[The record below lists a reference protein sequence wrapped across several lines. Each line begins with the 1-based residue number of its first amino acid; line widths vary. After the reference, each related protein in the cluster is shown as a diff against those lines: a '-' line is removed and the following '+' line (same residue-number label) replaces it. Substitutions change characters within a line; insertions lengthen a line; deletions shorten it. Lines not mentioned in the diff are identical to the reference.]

1 MALPFIAAPCQNCGV
16 GSDLLGERMAQAAR
30 DLQSQFD
37 PTATFFE
44 ACRLAVV
51 NIENADAASLAIV
64 RRRKRLSVE
73 GASEDMAAVAD
84 ALQHETGEGPCLD
97 AVWREELV
105 TCDDLGADSP
115 WPTWGPRVAV
125 ETAARSALSL
135 RLFVHGQTLGAM
147 NLYSRRSAAFTQ
159 VDREEA
165 QALAAHV
172 AIAISAAVE
181 VENLE
186 RSLDSRTII
195 GQALGI
201 AMERYDLDATRAM
214 ALLVRLS
221 SHENKKLRDL
231 ALEITRTR
239 TIGTDQRRT

>member
-1 MALPFIAAPCQNCGV
+1 MGTQSLT
-16 GSDLLGERMAQAAR
+16 ERMALAAR

-51 NIENADAASLAIV
+51 NIESADAASLAIV

-73 GASEDMAAVAD
+73 GASEDMAAAAD
-84 ALQHETGEGPCLD
+84 ALQHEVGEGPCLD
-97 AVWREELV
+97 AVRREEFV
-105 TCDDLGADSP
+105 TCDDLRADSR
-115 WPTWGPRVAV
+115 WPTWGPRVAD
-125 ETAARSALSL
+125 ETAARSAMSL
-135 RLFVHGQTLGAM
+135 RLFVQGDTLGAM
-147 NLYSRRSAAFTQ
+147 NLYSRQYAAFTQ

-165 QALAAHV
+165 QALATHV
-172 AIAISAAVE
+172 AIAVSAALE

-201 AMERYDLDATRAM
+201 AMERYNLDAARAM

-221 SHENKKLRDL
+221 SHENKKFRDV
-231 ALEITRTR
+231 AREIIRTR
-239 TIGTDQRRT
+239 TIGTDQRPT